1 MKLESFIKLLNYFVI
16 HGYLAGTGDLYR
28 QTEVVK
34 GAALKTPVS
43 ARDSMRSLG
52 RENKVQVSFKS

>member
-1 MKLESFIKLLNYFVI
+1 MNYFAI
-16 HGYLAGTGDLYR
+16 YGYLASTGDLYR

-43 ARDSMRSLG
+43 ACDSMRSLG
-52 RENKVQVSFKS
+52 RENKV

>member
-43 ARDSMRSLG
+43 AHDSMRSLG
-52 RENKVQVSFKS
+52 RENKV

>member
-16 HGYLAGTGDLYR
+16 NGYLAGTGDLYR

-52 RENKVQVSFKS
+52 RENKV

>member
-28 QTEVVK
+28 QWRVK
-34 GAALKTPVS
+34 GTALKTPVS

-52 RENKVQVSFKS
+52 RENKV